1 MLATCGV
8 SRAGGRRTRRSA
20 HNLKLAERLESSSL
34 LVILPFL
41 DLTDEQIKY
50 QVSAFLSSAKG
61 QQVKVLFLNNNAITD
76 RGLEWLELPAAVA
89 NLNLMGNVGISDLG
103 MCTLASKLRH
113 LSQLNLSGISKLSPT
128 AWGELGRHLVNVRV
142 LELRRCAMQDDCL
155 LALFSQDDGLSQLSQ
170 LFLSGNFI
178 TDAGVYTLAKRA
190 RRLRGLEVLALDMN
204 RLTDLAVTGGVALA
218 DLLQQTRLREV
229 NLGRN
234 IRIGDIGANEL
245 CRMLQQDAIC
255 LRSLRFEGFHLSNDG
270 YKELDR
276 VTLLTR
282 STEFAL
288 LLNLLAKYAR
298 IKQNPRA
305 ERPCPL
311 PCDLVRHLG
320 RMLM

>member
-1 MLATCGV
+1 MLATCV
-8 SRAGGRRTRRSA
+8 PRRVGRRTSRNA

-61 QQVKVLFLNNNAITD
+61 QQIKVLFLNNNSITD
-76 RGLEWLELPAAVA
+76 KGLQWLYLPPGVT

-103 MCTLASKLRH
+103 MCTLASKLCH
-113 LSQLNLSGISKLSPT
+113 LSQLNLSGITKLSPM
-128 AWGELGRHLVNVRV
+128 AWGELGKHLVNVRV
-142 LELRRCAMQDDCL
+142 LELKRCALQDDCL
-155 LALFSQDDGLSQLSQ
+155 LALFSQDDCLLQLRQ

-178 TDAGVYTLAKRA
+178 TDAGVHTLAKRG
-190 RRLRGLEVLALDMN
+190 RRLRGLEVLALDTN
-204 RLTDLAVTGGVALA
+204 RLTDLTITGGTALG

-234 IRIGDIGANEL
+234 VRIGDIGANEL

-255 LRSLRFEGFHLSNDG
+255 LRSLKFEGFHLSNDG

-276 VTLLTR
+276 VTLFTR

-288 LLNLLAKYAR
+288 VLNLLAKYAR
-298 IKQNPRA
+298 MEQNPRA
-305 ERPCPL
+305 ERPSPF
-311 PCDLVRHLG
+311 PRDLVRHLS
-320 RMLM
+320 RMLL